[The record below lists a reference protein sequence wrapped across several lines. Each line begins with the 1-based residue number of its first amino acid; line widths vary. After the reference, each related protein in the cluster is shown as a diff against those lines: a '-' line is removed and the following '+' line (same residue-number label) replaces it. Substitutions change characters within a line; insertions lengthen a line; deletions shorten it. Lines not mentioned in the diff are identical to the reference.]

1 MKRGLKRCKMF
12 CLKIECKNIVKNN
25 EKNYLKENILVIIRV
40 FVRIV
45 YEMFLI

>member
-12 CLKIECKNIVKNN
+12 CLKMECKNIVKNN
-25 EKNYLKENILVIIRV
+25 EKNYLKENIIIRV